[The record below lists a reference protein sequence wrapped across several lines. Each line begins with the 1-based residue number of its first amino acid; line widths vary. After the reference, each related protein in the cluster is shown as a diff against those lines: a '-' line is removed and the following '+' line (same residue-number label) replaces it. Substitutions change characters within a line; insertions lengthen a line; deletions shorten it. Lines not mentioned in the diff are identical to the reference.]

1 MPFVESV
8 SNQVGPDRGVRFMR
22 AGHMGSCVQSRR
34 YEFAGLWDQGPGNGQ
49 ARGMEAIFRTAA
61 SSERRNMSKSEQLGG
76 VQDGT
81 DVTGEEWRIV
91 RSGGGHGAVGQT
103 SFTAGRCALSRDVRA
118 SSSVRPMD
126 GILSDMRALVTA
138 TRRFVLAAAG
148 EVTRQARVSAHV
160 TELGAS
166 SGGAP
171 EWREDDEP
179 RELERGWETRDDL
192 PIEGD
197 DTEDTKETEE
207 VASSGPRHGIWIA
220 AGTFVPTF
228 LTIVLGAT
236 YLAGLPM
243 GTRLAPV
250 GKGDPQPVVSVVG
263 SPRGSVDTQRQAD
276 APTMET
282 AGGADKP
289 SRVPSPST
297 REALDKAAVPR
308 LRGFVVR
315 LSRTG
320 TQPSAWPPASSRRAI
335 RPECGVTARPPP
347 PGSCGSP
354 SIRGEE
360 LPLSGE
366 NSPWE
371 LVGSPRR

>member
-1 MPFVESV
+1 
-8 SNQVGPDRGVRFMR
+8 
-22 AGHMGSCVQSRR
+22 
-34 YEFAGLWDQGPGNGQ
+34 
-49 ARGMEAIFRTAA
+49 
-61 SSERRNMSKSEQLGG
+61 
-76 VQDGT
+76 
-81 DVTGEEWRIV
+81 
-91 RSGGGHGAVGQT
+91 
-103 SFTAGRCALSRDVRA
+103 
-118 SSSVRPMD
+118 MD

-297 REALDKAAVPR
+297 REALDKAAVPATTWVRCAAFPDRDSAER
-308 LRGFVVR
+308 LAARIEQEGYPSRVRRDGTSATAWVVWIAKHPRG
-315 LSRTG
+315 RT
-320 TQPSAWPPASSRRAI
+320 PAERR
-335 RPECGVTARPPP
+335 E
-347 PGSCGSP
+347 
-354 SIRGEE
+354 
-360 LPLSGE
+360 
-366 NSPWE
+366 
-371 LVGSPRR
+371 